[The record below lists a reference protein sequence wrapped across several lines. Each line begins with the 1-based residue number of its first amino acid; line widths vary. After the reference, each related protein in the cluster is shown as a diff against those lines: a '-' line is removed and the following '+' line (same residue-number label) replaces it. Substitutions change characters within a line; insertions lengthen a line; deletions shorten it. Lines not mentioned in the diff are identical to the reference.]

1 MPDHATATS
10 LILSAVAEVAPE
22 VDLAGLDPTADLTE
36 QLELDS
42 MDFLNVVVAV
52 NEATGVEIPERDYP
66 ELSTLER
73 FAAYLAD
80 RLPV

>member
-1 MPDHATATS
+1 VPDRPTDV
-10 LILSAVAEVAPE
+10 ILAAVAQVAPDA
-22 VDLAGLDPTADLTE
+22 DLGTIDPKADLTE

-73 FAAYLAD
+73 FAAYLAA
-80 RLPV
+80 RLPA

>member
-1 MPDHATATS
+1 MPDEPTS
-10 LILSAVAEVAPE
+10 LILAAIAEVAPDA
-22 VDLAGLDPTADLTE
+22 DLSAIDPTADLTE

-66 ELSTLER
+66 ELSTLDR

>member
-1 MPDHATATS
+1 MPDRPTDV
-10 LILSAVAEVAPE
+10 ILAAVAQVAPDA
-22 VDLAGLDPTADLTE
+22 DLGTIDPKADLTE

-73 FAAYLAD
+73 FAAYLAA
-80 RLPV
+80 RLPA

>member
-1 MPDHATATS
+1 MPDHATAIS

-22 VDLAGLDPTADLTE
+22 ADLAELDPTADLTE

-66 ELSTLER
+66 ELSTLDR
-73 FAAYLAD
+73 FAAYLAE

>member
-1 MPDHATATS
+1 MPDRPTDV
-10 LILSAVAEVAPE
+10 ILAAVAQVAPDA
-22 VDLAGLDPTADLTE
+22 DLGTIDPKADLTE

-73 FAAYLAD
+73 FAAYLAA

>member
-1 MPDHATATS
+1 MPDEPTS
-10 LILSAVAEVAPE
+10 LILAAIAEVAPDA
-22 VDLAGLDPTADLTE
+22 DLSAIDPTAALTE

-66 ELSTLER
+66 ELSTLDR

>member
-1 MPDHATATS
+1 MPDEPTS
-10 LILSAVAEVAPE
+10 VILAAIAEVAPDA
-22 VDLAGLDPTADLTE
+22 DLSAIDPTADLTE

>member
-1 MPDHATATS
+1 MPAEPTS
-10 LILSAVAEVAPE
+10 VILAAIAEVAPDG
-22 VDLAGLDPTADLTE
+22 DLSAIDPTADLTE

-66 ELSTLER
+66 ELSTLDR
-73 FAAYLAD
+73 FAAYLVD

>member
-1 MPDHATATS
+1 MPDEPTS
-10 LILSAVAEVAPE
+10 LILASIAEVAPDA
-22 VDLAGLDPTADLTE
+22 DLSAIDPTADLTE

-42 MDFLNVVVAV
+42 MDFLNIVVAV

-66 ELSTLER
+66 ELSTLDR

>member
-10 LILSAVAEVAPE
+10 LILAAVAEVAPE
-22 VDLAGLDPTADLTE
+22 ADLASLDPTADLTE

-66 ELSTLER
+66 ELSTLDR
-73 FAAYLAD
+73 FAAYLAE

>member
-1 MPDHATATS
+1 MPDRPTDV
-10 LILSAVAEVAPE
+10 ILAAVAQVAPDA
-22 VDLAGLDPTADLTE
+22 DLGTIDPKADLTE

-66 ELSTLER
+66 ELSTLDR

>member
-1 MPDHATATS
+1 MPDEPTS
-10 LILSAVAEVAPE
+10 LILAAIAEVAPDA
-22 VDLAGLDPTADLTE
+22 DLSAIDPTADLTE

-42 MDFLNVVVAV
+42 MDFLNIVVAV

-66 ELSTLER
+66 ELSTLDR

>member
-1 MPDHATATS
+1 MPAEPTS
-10 LILSAVAEVAPE
+10 VILAAVAEVAPDA
-22 VDLAGLDPTADLTE
+22 DLSAIDPTAELTE

-66 ELSTLER
+66 ELSTLDR

-80 RLPV
+80 RLSA